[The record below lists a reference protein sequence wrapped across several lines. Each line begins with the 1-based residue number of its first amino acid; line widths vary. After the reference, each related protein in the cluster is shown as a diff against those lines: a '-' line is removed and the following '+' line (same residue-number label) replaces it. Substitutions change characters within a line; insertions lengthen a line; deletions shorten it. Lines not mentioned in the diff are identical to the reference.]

1 MSSNSLSRIGGLAGS
16 ILKIAISNSYTTGDV
31 TSTGDNVGGLC
42 GEAWA
47 GSVSNSFSTG
57 NVTGGSSVGGLVGDG
72 GNIDNCWAS
81 GNVTATK
88 AITGT
93 TTFVGIG
100 GLVGTGG
107 GYITRSF
114 ATGNVMDISGASMT
128 SMGGLVGYM
137 LPGSITDSYAT
148 GSVTGKNVYT
158 GGLVG
163 CLNQASIENS
173 FATGNVT
180 NDYRGGNTGGLVG
193 MNVGSITDSWAS
205 GNVYGG
211 GTGTG
216 GLAGVNA
223 GSITNC
229 HATGNVQG
237 ANIAT
242 GGLVGRAEG
251 TITNSYALG
260 DVTGTDMV
268 GGLVGMFGWGGSID
282 GSYAGGRVTGT
293 GQSVG
298 GLAGFANAD
307 YVQTRITNSYWNT
320 EKSGRSSAVGTVR
333 GTQMVLT
340 NTRGLTDSQW
350 SDLPYYRDGTIDQV
364 LADRAAAAARQA
376 AFEAGARN
384 LADSTVGQTMQRDT
398 NPSSGAAT
406 LDEGQRQPS
415 LDDHIVFA
423 DSAGYGAHIKAI
435 SADGV
440 YFDLEDDSDDRKK
453 RKNE

>member
-1 MSSNSLSRIGGLAGS
+1 L
-16 ILKIAISNSYTTGDV
+16 TGEF
-31 TSTGDNVGGLC
+31 VGGLV
-42 GEAWA
+42 GYSTA
-47 GSVSNSFSTG
+47 GAIDNSFATG
-57 NVTGGSSVGGLVGDG
+57 NVTGGSSVGGLAGSG

-81 GNVTATK
+81 GNVTAAE
-88 AITGT
+88 AITGHT
-93 TTFVGIG
+93 TTAGIG
-100 GLVGTGG
+100 GLVGRGG

-137 LPGSITDSYAT
+137 TGSITDSYAT
-148 GSVTGKNVYT
+148 GSVTGKNSGM

-163 CLNQASIENS
+163 YLNQASIENS

-180 NDYRGGNTGGLVG
+180 NDYRGGDTGGLVG

-237 ANIAT
+237 ADIAT

-298 GLAGFANAD
+298 GLVGFANAD

-364 LADRAAAAARQA
+364 LADRAAAAQAAAYAAARQA
-376 AFEAGARN
+376 AFKADARGEAGHATGRSLQQDADPSRETGTAGM
-384 LADSTVGQTMQRDT
+384 LADGDRSFTPLNKHIVLHDSYDHSVYMKTIGAKGAHFGLEGS
-398 NPSSGAAT
+398 SSG
-406 LDEGQRQPS
+406 
-415 LDDHIVFA
+415 
-423 DSAGYGAHIKAI
+423 KK
-435 SADGV
+435 
-440 YFDLEDDSDDRKK
+440 KK
-453 RKNE
+453 R

>member
-1 MSSNSLSRIGGLAGS
+1 
-16 ILKIAISNSYTTGDV
+16 
-31 TSTGDNVGGLC
+31 
-42 GEAWA
+42 
-47 GSVSNSFSTG
+47 
-57 NVTGGSSVGGLVGDG
+57 
-72 GNIDNCWAS
+72 
-81 GNVTATK
+81 
-88 AITGT
+88 
-93 TTFVGIG
+93 G

-148 GSVTGKNVYT
+148 GSVTGKNSGM

-163 CLNQASIENS
+163 RLNQASIENS

-180 NDYRGGNTGGLVG
+180 NDWGGGYTGGLVG
-193 MNVGSITDSWAS
+193 TNGGSITDSWAS
-205 GNVYGG
+205 GNVYGAG
-211 GTGTG
+211 IGTG
-216 GLAGVNA
+216 GLAGISA

-237 ANIAT
+237 ADIET
-242 GGLVGRAEG
+242 GGLVGAMFAG

-260 DVTGTDMV
+260 DVTGTDIV
-268 GGLVGMFGWGGSID
+268 GGLVGWFLSGSSID

-298 GLAGFANAD
+298 GLVGQAVHHAA
-307 YVQTRITNSYWNT
+307 VIPSITNSYWNAG
-320 EKSGRSSAVGTVR
+320 KSGQSNVVGKGATDV
-333 GTQMVLT
+333 TIT

-423 DSAGYGAHIKAI
+423 DSADYGAHIKAI

>member
-1 MSSNSLSRIGGLAGS
+1 
-16 ILKIAISNSYTTGDV
+16 
-31 TSTGDNVGGLC
+31 
-42 GEAWA
+42 
-47 GSVSNSFSTG
+47 
-57 NVTGGSSVGGLVGDG
+57 
-72 GNIDNCWAS
+72 
-81 GNVTATK
+81 
-88 AITGT
+88 
-93 TTFVGIG
+93 
-100 GLVGTGG
+100 
-107 GYITRSF
+107 
-114 ATGNVMDISGASMT
+114 
-128 SMGGLVGYM
+128 M

-423 DSAGYGAHIKAI
+423 DSASYGAHIKAI
-435 SADGV
+435 SVDGV
-440 YFDLEDDSDDRKK
+440 QFDLEDDSDERKEL
-453 RKNE
+453 KNE